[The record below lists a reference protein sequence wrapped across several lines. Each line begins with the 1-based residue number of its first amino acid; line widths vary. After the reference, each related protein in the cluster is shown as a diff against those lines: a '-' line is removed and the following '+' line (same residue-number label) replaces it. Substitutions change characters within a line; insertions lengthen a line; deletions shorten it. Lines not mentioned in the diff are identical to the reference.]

1 MLIKQLTLAVLLFSL
16 ASCGEK
22 WDEES
27 ENAHTPPVPTTPQIV
42 YEPIVEKEKVT
53 GETFLT
59 DVEVGETIVLTISG
73 KMNVPMFGPS
83 YQRSYRSFWDD
94 RHCERDPIC
103 PMCFTVKR
111 ICFDIPRKG
120 QCNLKYR
127 NYNGQVQQDIL
138 FSDKVEDSKLRL
150 KIGDNLYPLGRI
162 TNHGGMFITTEF
174 TISKEMLQE
183 SNEVSLAITPDANKG
198 NVRTG
203 FLGYGSCQG
212 KGRRH
217 FRHEGSTSSRTYKNQ
232 IVRDYLVTA
241 HFKRIKR

>member
-1 MLIKQLTLAVLLFSL
+1 MLIKQLSLAVLLFSL

-27 ENAHTPPVPTTPQIV
+27 ENAHTPPVPSSPQVI

-53 GETFLT
+53 GETYLS
-59 DVEVGETIVLTISG
+59 DVKVGDTIVLTVTG
-73 KMNVPMFGPS
+73 KMFSPMFS
-83 YQRSYRSFWDD
+83 SVYQRAHRSFWDI

-103 PMCFTVKR
+103 PMCFKNKR
-111 ICFDIPRKG
+111 ICFDIPKKG
-120 QCNLKYR
+120 RCNLKYR
-127 NYNGQVQQDIL
+127 NFNGRVEQDIL
-138 FSDKVEDSKLRL
+138 FSDKIEDSKLRL
-150 KIGDNLYPLGRI
+150 QIGDNLYPLGKI
-162 TNHGGMFITTEF
+162 INHGGMVITSEF
-174 TISKEMLQE
+174 VISKEMLQE
-183 SNEVSLAITPDANKG
+183 SNELSLVINPDPSKG
-198 NVRTG
+198 NVKTG
-203 FLGYGSCQG
+203 FLGYGSCEG